1 MTARGHVYHA
11 VRKATAE
18 DAGRILHALGALLA
32 ELRNQPGSVAPAGA
46 EAAFRHTVADPGS
59 GSVWIAEDER
69 RLLGY
74 VALSY
79 QWALRA
85 GGRYAII
92 QELWV
97 DPEQRSA
104 GIGEALLDA
113 AARGCAEAGL
123 AVMEVGL
130 PGARFAALDRVSRFY
145 QRCGFTEVGVR
156 MRRPIEG
163 VP

>member
-1 MTARGHVYHA
+1 MTAPGHA
-11 VRKATAE
+11 LRKATAD
-18 DAGRILHALGALLA
+18 DAGQIMLALGALLA
-32 ELRNQPGSVAPAGA
+32 ELRNQPGSVVPVGA
-46 EAAFRHTVADPGS
+46 EAAFRHTIADPAA

-97 DPEQRSA
+97 DPAQRSA

-123 AVMEVGL
+123 GMIEVGL

-145 QRCGFTEVGVR
+145 QRCGFTEVGLR
-156 MRRPIEG
+156 MRRPVEG